1 MTHVTF
7 SQQQLQQKTIE
18 QLRQTYA
25 EIGCTVAVQD
35 KRRRESWIRAIT
47 QYQANKIQ
55 KIAQSELNS
64 HLATQAEAIASEFTT
79 VEIND
84 HHFEIYAGKWL
95 VAYISYD
102 YSDFIT
108 QRWVVMVN
116 GEEVFRHSTQAQ
128 CHRYINWHYKDG
140 SLNPQPSADVP
151 EVPFISEVCF
161 FDQEALVGG
170 ELIASITYNHDNHQN
185 PYWQVIINDLEIFR
199 DITPARCH
207 SYIKQQYQA
216 GTLPVQ
222 EPFEEPC
229 TDNRTMAH
237 IFNECQKYGFEPLD
251 DGIYKGDVKLGEVGY
266 TNGNWWVI
274 KGCSGQQY
282 SDSVFDAVR
291 SLLVLSDCE
300 QLLDQPFEMLTAQ
313 DWQRL
318 REYEPVSEL
327 VAA

>member
-1 MTHVTF
+1 MTHPTYT
-7 SQQQLQQKTIE
+7 QQALANRKLGQLKTIAVE
-18 QLRQTYA
+18 LGVTPTGNKTQRQT
-25 EIGCTVAVQD
+25 
-35 KRRRESWIRAIT
+35 WI
-47 QYQANKIQ
+47 K
-55 KIAQSELNS
+55 
-64 HLATQAEAIASEFTT
+64 AIASHQSEQIQKVVQTPAIAPELTT
-79 VEIND
+79 VEINSN
-84 HHFEIYAGKWL
+84 HFEIYADKWL
-95 VAYISYD
+95 IAYITYD
-102 YSDFIT
+102 WSEYVT
-108 QRWVVMVN
+108 QPWVVMVN
-116 GEEVFRHSTQAQ
+116 GVEKFRDTTQARCYRFIQ
-128 CHRYINWHYKDG
+128 WHHQE
-140 SLNPQPSADVP
+140 LNPQPDAEIP
-151 EVPFISEVCF
+151 EVPIISDICF
-161 FDQEALVGG
+161 YDQEGFAHG
-170 ELIASITYNHDNHQN
+170 ELIASITYSYEQHHN
-185 PYWQVIINDLEIFR
+185 PEWRVIVNDLEIFR
-199 DITPARCH
+199 DTTPARCH